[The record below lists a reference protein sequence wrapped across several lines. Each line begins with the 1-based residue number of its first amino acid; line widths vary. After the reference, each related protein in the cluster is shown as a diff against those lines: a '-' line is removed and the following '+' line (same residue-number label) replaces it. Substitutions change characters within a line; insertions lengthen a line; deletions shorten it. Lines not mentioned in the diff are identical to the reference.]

1 MHLGLV
7 LDGLAVHDVVPPLVD
22 GLVPV
27 HLLAGTT
34 YHQDVLHGSVAA
46 RELGDGTV
54 HGRLEC
60 GRGAAAVTTVGGD
73 DHLGAAVLDP
83 GGQGVGGEAAEH
95 DRVRGAEAGAGE
107 HRDDTLGEI

>member
-60 GRGAAAVTTVGGD
+60 GRGAAAVNTVGGD
-73 DHLGAAVLDP
+73 DHLGAAVRS
-83 GGQGVGGEAAEH
+83 EEH
-95 DRVRGAEAGAGE
+95 TSELKSLMRISNAVIC
-107 HRDDTLGEI
+107 L